1 LIAPAKSKYYKY
13 AATWLRRAKAAYA
26 QIGQT
31 GEWRGYLSE
40 LKEEHKRRPALMAQ
54 LTRL

>member
-40 LKEEHKRRPALMAQ
+40 LKEEHKRRPALMA
-54 LTRL
+54 